1 MRPAEAIA
9 ARLAGG
15 GTVLL
20 DGATGTELQRRD
32 VPMDDAAWCALAALT
47 HPDTLRAVHEDYVRL
62 GCDVI
67 TTNTFAS
74 ARHLMAR
81 AGREDDTK
89 LGYRRAVEIAQ
100 EARERA
106 AAGRPVAVAGSI
118 STMRPARKG
127 TDRRDQADAVPLM
140 QGRANLRE
148 AAETLAEAGVDL
160 LLLEMIGDLDW
171 GCTALE
177 EALTTGLPVWIGTTC
192 RRSADGTITSFHA
205 DTPSYPGLVQALAA
219 LGPQAMGVM
228 HSSIPDTGPALTELR
243 RCWAGPTLAYP
254 EAGWFEMPDWR
265 FVEVEPDAFAEAGL
279 GWVADGARIVG
290 GCCGLGPRHIEALAR
305 RL

>member
-89 LGYRRAVEIAQ
+89 LGYRRAVEIAR

-127 TDRRDQADAVPLM
+127 RW
-140 QGRANLRE
+140 QGFLRNPHPVRAGG
-148 AAETLAEAGVDL
+148 A
-160 LLLEMIGDLDW
+160 
-171 GCTALE
+171 
-177 EALTTGLPVWIGTTC
+177 
-192 RRSADGTITSFHA
+192 
-205 DTPSYPGLVQALAA
+205 
-219 LGPQAMGVM
+219 
-228 HSSIPDTGPALTELR
+228 
-243 RCWAGPTLAYP
+243 
-254 EAGWFEMPDWR
+254 
-265 FVEVEPDAFAEAGL
+265 AGL
-279 GWVADGARIVG
+279 GGLNWSGSSKGSGAG
-290 GCCGLGPRHIEALAR
+290 GLLRSSS
-305 RL
+305 